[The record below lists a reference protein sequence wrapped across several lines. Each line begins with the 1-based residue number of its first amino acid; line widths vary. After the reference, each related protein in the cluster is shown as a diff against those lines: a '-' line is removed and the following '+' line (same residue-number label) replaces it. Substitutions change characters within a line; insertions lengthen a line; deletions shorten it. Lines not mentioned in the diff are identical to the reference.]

1 MKEMLAVT
9 TQKDR
14 LVGDV
19 LRSVLSI
26 KEAQYNYLAAVNGYD
41 KAQLRLLLLL
51 GPGAGPCP
59 H

>member
-19 LRSVLSI
+19 LRSVLSL
-26 KEAQYNYLAAVNGYD
+26 KEARYNYLSAVNSYD

-51 GPGAGPCP
+51 GPGLGPCP